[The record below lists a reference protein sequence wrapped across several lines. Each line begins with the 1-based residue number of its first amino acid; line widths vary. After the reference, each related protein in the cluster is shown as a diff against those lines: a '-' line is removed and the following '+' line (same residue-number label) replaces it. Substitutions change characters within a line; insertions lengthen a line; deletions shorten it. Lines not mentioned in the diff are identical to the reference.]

1 MFKFIDEN
9 KIEKFKNGF
18 VVLDGRIYT
27 NPTEETLKKVGY
39 KPLVEA
45 EMPEYDVE
53 KQYLVKKYE
62 DGEDSIT
69 ERYEVCDI
77 EEVPEN
83 ERDID
88 LS

>member
-1 MFKFIDEN
+1 MYKFINEN
-9 KIEKFKNGF
+9 KVEKFKNGF

-27 NPTEETLKKVGY
+27 NPTPETLKKVGF
-39 KPLVEA
+39 KPLVVA
-45 EMPEYDVE
+45 EMPEYDAE

-62 DGEDSIT
+62 EGEDSIT

-77 EEVPEN
+77 EEVPED
-83 ERDID
+83 ERDND

>member
-1 MFKFIDEN
+1 MYKFIDEN
-9 KIEKFKNGF
+9 KVEKFKNGF

-27 NPTEETLKKVGY
+27 NPTPETLKKVGY

-45 EMPEYDVE
+45 EIPEYDPE

-62 DGEDSIT
+62 KGEDSIT

-77 EEVPEN
+77 VIEDVEPIE
-83 ERDID
+83 
-88 LS
+88 